1 MPSLSQHIA
10 VPQSI
15 RTTLAGLPPVAK
27 GVLLALMST
36 ALFTLVGV
44 LVRILSDDIG
54 VFQILFFRQLV
65 FVTLLMPA
73 IVKNIDLL
81 LKPKHLKLHTF
92 RILGAFTALSLGFV
106 TVSNIPLADA
116 TALGFTQVLFVA
128 AVSYLF
134 LAEKVSASRLF
145 TIITGFIGVMM
156 VVQPSF
162 EQTSLT
168 YTLLGLAGAFGAA
181 VAVICV
187 RKVAQVESKI
197 TLLAYQAIFVG
208 LMALVP
214 SMMSWTWPNGEQ
226 LLLLVCVGVLSSIA
240 QWIGIT
246 AYKYG
251 EANVIANVEYVK
263 IIYSMAIGYWL
274 FTEAPNGLAI
284 FGGLTIILSAILP
297 MMIRS
302 KSQAK
307 QGE

>member
-1 MPSLSQHIA
+1 MPSFSQHLAI
-10 VPQSI
+10 PQSI
-15 RTTLAGLPPVAK
+15 QATFAALPSTVK
-27 GVLLALMST
+27 GISLALVST

-44 LVRILSDDIG
+44 LVRVLSDDIG
-54 VFQILFFRQLV
+54 IFQILFFRQAV
-65 FVTLLMPA
+65 FVTLLLPA

-92 RILGAFTALSLGFV
+92 RILGAFTALYLGFV
-106 TVSNIPLADA
+106 TISNIPLADA

-134 LAEKVSASRLF
+134 LAEAVSASRLF
-145 TIITGFIGVMM
+145 TIITSFIGVMM

-162 EQTSLT
+162 EQASLT
-168 YTLLGLAGAFGAA
+168 YTLLGLLAAFGAA

-214 SMMSWTWPNGEQ
+214 SLLSWTWPSGEQ
-226 LLLLVCVGVLSSIA
+226 LLLLVCVGVISSIA

-246 AYKYG
+246 AYKHG

-274 FTEAPNGLAI
+274 FAETPNGLAVAGALI
-284 FGGLTIILSAILP
+284 IILSAILP
-297 MMIRS
+297 MLYKR
-302 KSQAK
+302 KPKAK
-307 QGE
+307 QG

>member
-1 MPSLSQHIA
+1 MPSLSQHLT
-10 VPQSI
+10 VSQSI
-15 RTTLAGLPPVAK
+15 RATLADLPPTAK
-27 GVLLALMST
+27 GILLALMST
-36 ALFTLVGV
+36 ALFTFVGV

-65 FVTLLMPA
+65 FVALLIPA

-92 RILGAFTALSLGFV
+92 RILGAFAALSLGFV

-134 LAEKVSASRLF
+134 LAETVSASRLF
-145 TIITGFIGVMM
+145 TIITGFVGVMM

-162 EQTSLT
+162 EQSSLT

-187 RKVAQVESKI
+187 RKVAQIESKI

-214 SMMSWTWPNGEQ
+214 SLLNWTWPNGEQ

-240 QWIGIT
+240 QWIGVT

-274 FTEAPNGLAI
+274 FAETPNGLAM

-297 MMIRS
+297 MLYKRHS
-302 KSQAK
+302 KART
-307 QGE
+307 E

>member
-1 MPSLSQHIA
+1 MPTFSQHLAI
-10 VPQSI
+10 PQSI
-15 RTTLAGLPPVAK
+15 QATFAALPSTVK
-27 GVLLALMST
+27 GVSLALVST

-44 LVRILSDDIG
+44 LVRVLSDDIG
-54 VFQILFFRQLV
+54 IFQILFFRQAV
-65 FVTLLMPA
+65 FVTFLLPA

-92 RILGAFTALSLGFV
+92 RILGAFTALYLGFV
-106 TVSNIPLADA
+106 TISNIPLADA

-134 LAEKVSASRLF
+134 LAEAVSASRLF

-162 EQTSLT
+162 EQASLT
-168 YTLLGLAGAFGAA
+168 YTLLGLLAAFGAA

-214 SMMSWTWPNGEQ
+214 SLLNWTWPSGEQ
-226 LLLLVCVGVLSSIA
+226 LLLLVCVGVISSIA

-246 AYKYG
+246 AYKHG

-274 FTEAPNGLAI
+274 FAETPNGLAVAGALI
-284 FGGLTIILSAILP
+284 IILSAILP
-297 MMIRS
+297 MLYQR
-302 KSQAK
+302 KPKAK
-307 QGE
+307 QG